1 MRFQRVDDWLAW
13 LETLH
18 PRAIDPGLERIGEVA
33 ARMGLNRPPV
43 PVVTVAGTN
52 GKGSTVAAVT
62 ALAGAA
68 GHSTGA
74 YTSPHLL
81 AFNERIAIDGE
92 PVSDDRLLAAFD
104 AIDRARGEV
113 TLSYFE
119 FATLA
124 ALWCFRE
131 AGCDLWVLEVGLGG
145 RLDATNV
152 LAPTVAV
159 ITSVGLDH
167 TEWLGED
174 REAIGTEK
182 AGILRPGTPLVLA
195 DPDPP
200 TSVLAA
206 AAAQDCPV
214 ERIGE
219 TFRAVTA
226 TPGADHWRYEDASGA
241 LDAIPRPDCMP
252 AALLA
257 NPAAAVA
264 ALRRLGDSWLP
275 DTATAAAVLGAATAP
290 ARFQRLER
298 AVPWYVDV
306 AHNHDGA
313 RALGERLR
321 AGAGPGR
328 THAVFAIMS
337 RKDAGGVVAALHDAV
352 DVWHVLALD
361 DPSARRSEDLI
372 ALIREAGGRVGRC
385 APVDTLMRE
394 LDGSLGPG
402 DRVIA
407 FGSFRVAEDVLRAH
421 RRLLP

>member
-33 ARMGLNRPPV
+33 ARMGLDRAGV

-62 ALAGAA
+62 ALVGAA
-68 GHSTGA
+68 GHSAGA
-74 YTSPHLL
+74 YTSPHVM
-81 AFNERIAIDGE
+81 AFNERIAVGGA
-92 PVSDDRLLAAFD
+92 PVSDDCLLAAFD
-104 AIDRARGEV
+104 AIDSARGGM

-174 REAIGTEK
+174 RDAIGTEK
-182 AGILRPGTPLVLA
+182 AGILRRGTPLVLG

-200 TSVLAA
+200 ASVLDAA
-206 AAAQDCPV
+206 AALACPV
-214 ERIGE
+214 DRLGE
-219 TFRAVTA
+219 AFRAVTGG
-226 TPGADHWRYEDASGA
+226 PDADHWRYEDATGV
-241 LDAIPRPDCMP
+241 LDPIPRPAHMP
-252 AALLA
+252 ASLLA
-257 NPAAAVA
+257 NPACAVA
-264 ALRRLGDSWLP
+264 VLRRLGEGWLP
-275 DTATAAAVLGAATAP
+275 DDAMAASVLGGAAAP

-306 AHNHDGA
+306 AHNHDS
-313 RALGERLR
+313 ALALAERLR
-321 AGAGPGR
+321 AGAGGGR

-337 RKDAGGVVAALHDAV
+337 RKDAGGVVAALREAV
-352 DVWHVLALD
+352 DVWHVLELG
-361 DPSARRSEDLI
+361 DPSARRSGDLI
-372 ALIREAGGRVGRC
+372 ALIREAGGRVGWC
-385 APVDTLMRE
+385 APVDTLMRG
-394 LDGSLGPG
+394 LDGSLRPG
-402 DRVIA
+402 DRVVA